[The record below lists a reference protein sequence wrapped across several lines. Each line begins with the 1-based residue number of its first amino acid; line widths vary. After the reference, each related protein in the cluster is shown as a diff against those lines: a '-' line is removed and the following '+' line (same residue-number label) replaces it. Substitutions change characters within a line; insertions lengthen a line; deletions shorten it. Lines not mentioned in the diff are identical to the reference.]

1 MMRRGA
7 RGPPC
12 RCPRPE
18 PERDRLAKGHGCTQR
33 RTASQSRAEGTPCM
47 SGLPE
52 TGATREPDGRGGGNT
67 VPERTA
73 VRKGPC
79 RLRGSGRGGGNT
91 ELGAGQAEGAKR
103 RGPQSA
109 ERGEA
114 GRRYA
119 RRNGRVPARGV
130 PKDARE
136 TASARSALPEGT
148 AEPETGAA
156 RGAARQGAQSHEI
169 SRGGEAAGAAPPSY
183 HQAKKSLDRVIGSM
197 YWPSLYTRILPE
209 ATSSMSM
216 TLPSAS

>member
-33 RTASQSRAEGTPCM
+33 RTAPQTKAEGTPCM

-73 VRKGPC
+73 VMERPMPLAGQ
-79 RLRGSGRGGGNT
+79 RARRREHRTRSRTGGRG
-91 ELGAGQAEGAKR
+91 EAAR
-103 RGPQSA
+103 PA

-130 PKDARE
+130 PKAARE